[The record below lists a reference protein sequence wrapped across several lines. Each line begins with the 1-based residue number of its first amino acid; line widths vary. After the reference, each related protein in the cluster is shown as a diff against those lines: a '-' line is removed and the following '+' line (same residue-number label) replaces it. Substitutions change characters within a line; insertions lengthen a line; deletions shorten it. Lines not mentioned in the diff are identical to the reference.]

1 MDVKVKKLENN
12 IELVYKR
19 NPNTPRVAMCL
30 NFSLNNPIPD
40 PGFYSLMARLFMQGT
55 KNRNAQ
61 QLSEELD
68 KYAIEFSS
76 ELKLDY
82 LRFKIVCLNEDFPKA
97 IEILTDIVKNT
108 TFDEFEKE
116 RVKMIGEIEA
126 DLDSPRS
133 KVVDNYYKNI
143 YANHHYGY
151 TNSVILENLPNITKQ
166 DIINSYKLFRED
178 SKKVLSFVGD
188 IDFES
193 VYTILEKA
201 FGDLEYSKDELAYIK
216 PPVLNETKDV
226 EIIKPDMNQ
235 AHILKGWL
243 VPTYGSKDSPA
254 LALLNIILGAS
265 GLSSRLF
272 MELRDKKGLAYV
284 VRSSYDTSRLI
295 ANFSIYIATEPK
307 NIEVSLKGF
316 DEEINKIKNELV
328 SEEELENAKNNLLG
342 KWAFITETNSQ
353 QATWMGQFDI
363 IGVGYDYLERAEE
376 LIKKVTP
383 QEIKDCANKYFNDN
397 YVLSIL
403 KP

>member
-1 MDVKVKKLENN
+1 MNIKTEKLKNN

-19 NPNTPRVAMCL
+19 NPNTPRVALCL

-55 KNRNAQ
+55 KSRNSE
-61 QLSEELD
+61 QLSNELD

-82 LRFKIVCLNEDFPKA
+82 LRFKIVCLNEDFQKA
-97 IEILTDIVKNT
+97 VEILTDIVKNT
-108 TFDEFEKE
+108 TFEEFEKE
-116 RVKMIGEIEA
+116 RIKMIGEIEA
-126 DLDSPRS
+126 DLDSPRA

-151 TNSVILENLPNITKQ
+151 TNTVILENLPNVTKQ
-166 DIINSYKLFRED
+166 DVINSYKLFRED
-178 SKKVLSFVGD
+178 SKKIISFVGD
-188 IDFES
+188 LDFDD
-193 VYTILEKA
+193 VYLLLENA

-216 PPVLNETKDV
+216 PPVLEEIKDV
-226 EIIKPDMNQ
+226 EIIKPDLNQ

-243 VPTYGSKDSPA
+243 VPTYDNKDYPA

-272 MELRDKKGLAYV
+272 LELRDKKGLAYV
-284 VRSSYDTSRLI
+284 VRSSYDTSRLA

-316 DEEINKIKNELV
+316 DEEINKIKTELV
-328 SEEELENAKNNLLG
+328 SVEELENAKNNLFG

-353 QATWMGQFDI
+353 QATWMGQFGI
-363 IGVGYDYLERAEE
+363 IGVGYDFLEKVKE
-376 LIKKVTP
+376 LIKKVT
-383 QEIKDCANKYFNDN
+383 QQDIKDCANKYFNDK